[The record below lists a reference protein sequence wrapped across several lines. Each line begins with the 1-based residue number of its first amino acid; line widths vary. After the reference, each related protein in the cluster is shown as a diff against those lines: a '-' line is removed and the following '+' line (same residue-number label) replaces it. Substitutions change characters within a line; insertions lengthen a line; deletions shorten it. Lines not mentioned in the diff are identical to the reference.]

1 MVDGGGLINYDES
14 GIFNFPAHSAGSPVR
29 LITAIRASSVSGGA
43 GSRGAYSLQPPPPPD
58 SGALMHCQAGM
69 VSIGPLLDN

>member
-43 GSRGAYSLQPPPPPD
+43 GSRGAYSHHRHLIVV
-58 SGALMHCQAGM
+58 L
-69 VSIGPLLDN
+69 

>member
-14 GIFNFPAHSAGSPVR
+14 GVINFPAYSEGSLVR

-43 GSRGAYSLQPPPPPD
+43 GSRGAYSHHRHLIVV
-58 SGALMHCQAGM
+58 L
-69 VSIGPLLDN
+69 